1 VKRTFTGPRGA
12 DFFIRREFATLSFT
26 QRSVYLSFFL
36 GREHIGR
43 LLDACELQENP
54 REIVL
59 HVVR

>member
-1 VKRTFTGPRGA
+1 MLGPHGA
-12 DFFIRREFATLSFT
+12 DFFIRRELTTLSFT

-36 GREHIGR
+36 GREYIGR
-43 LLDACELQENP
+43 LLDARELQENP

>member
-1 VKRTFTGPRGA
+1 MLGPHGA
-12 DFFIRREFATLSFT
+12 DFFIRREFAALSFT

-36 GREHIGR
+36 GREYIGR
-43 LLDACELQENP
+43 LLDARELQENP